1 VNAVFTSRA
10 RHQGKSAR
18 TRARLMD
25 AAVGVFAR
33 QGIEAA
39 SVSEIAQAADVANG
53 TFYNHFRDKDE
64 IVGAVAFAIAG
75 DIARRLDRAMQG
87 LQNAAERTSFATR
100 QFIELATSTP
110 DWGRALVR
118 AVWSLPELRQQVSD
132 FARADIERGVREG
145 VFKVEVEDLLVDLF
159 ASMVITTVFLRLEG
173 EAGSDAGAAVAEH
186 QLRML
191 GMPPARAKRVARRK
205 LVPLSLA
212 EPLGPD
218 PVSPARAGGAS
229 TRARN

>member
-1 VNAVFTSRA
+1 
-10 RHQGKSAR
+10 
-18 TRARLMD
+18 MD
-25 AAVGVFAR
+25 AAVGVLAR
-33 QGIEAA
+33 HGIEAA

-75 DIARRLDRAMQG
+75 DIARRLDEAMQELEDG
-87 LQNAAERTSFATR
+87 AERISFATR
-100 QFIELATSTP
+100 QFIELTTSTP
-110 DWGRALVR
+110 EWGRAMVR
-118 AVWSLPELRQQVSD
+118 AVWSLPELRRQVSE

-145 VFKVEVEDLLVDLF
+145 AFKVKVDDLLVDLF

-191 GMPPARAKRVARRK
+191 GVPPARAKRVAWRK

-212 EPLGPD
+212 EPVRRD
-218 PVSPARAGGAS
+218 PVSPARAGRAS
-229 TRARN
+229 MRARR